1 MRILLTWIS
10 FLFSTGLLL
19 IWVSKS
25 FLNIKFDWSF
35 ALPTLSL
42 ISICLPIL
50 ISIKDWFQS
59 RLDDLEKRINT
70 LEPFV
75 ILLRDNTEESRQQ
88 NQEINRYLLR
98 LESKIELTKNTINDL
113 KIDENLKINQRLLK
127 SLLRRECNEEDTES

>member
-1 MRILLTWIS
+1 M
-10 FLFSTGLLL
+10 
-19 IWVSKS
+19 
-25 FLNIKFDWSF
+25 NIKFDWSF